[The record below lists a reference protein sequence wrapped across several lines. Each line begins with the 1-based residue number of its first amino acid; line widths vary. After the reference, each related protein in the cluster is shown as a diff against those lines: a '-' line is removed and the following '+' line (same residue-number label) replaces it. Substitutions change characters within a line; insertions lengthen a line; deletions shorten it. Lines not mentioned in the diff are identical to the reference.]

1 MGSRYNEQDLMKSRR
16 EVSNIANY
24 KEIKK
29 GRKELEK
36 EGRAEEN
43 KVTIK
48 NGRQEGGRK
57 KVSVK
62 VREKEIIKETG
73 KGKRK
78 KIQERRTKE
87 KKGGGE
93 MEGSKV
99 GVK

>member
-1 MGSRYNEQDLMKSRR
+1 M
-16 EVSNIANY
+16 
-24 KEIKK
+24 
-29 GRKELEK
+29 
-36 EGRAEEN
+36 
-43 KVTIK
+43 
-48 NGRQEGGRK
+48 
-57 KVSVK
+57 K

>member
-43 KVTIK
+43 KVTK
-48 NGRQEGGRK
+48 ERKAGRRK
-57 KVSVK
+57 KEGKCESK
-62 VREKEIIKETG
+62 G
-73 KGKRK
+73 KGNN
-78 KIQERRTKE
+78 
-87 KKGGGE
+87 
-93 MEGSKV
+93 
-99 GVK
+99 